1 MKQIILIFMI
11 ILTSQV
17 MLAQVKTVKGSVTD
31 VVGSPLPGASITVQ
45 GESIGT
51 ITDFD
56 GNFSIEVLKGKTLVI
71 SYLGS
76 ETQKVLVVTRVL
88 LKYN

>member
-11 ILTSQV
+11 IFTSQV

-31 VVGSPLPGASITVQ
+31 AVGSPLPGASITVQ
-45 GESIGT
+45 GESKGT

-56 GNFSIEVLKGKTLVI
+56 GNFSIEVQKGKTLVI
-71 SYLGS
+71 SYLG
-76 ETQKVLVVTRVL
+76 
-88 LKYN
+88 